1 MLRWSIL
8 GLFAIMALQS
18 WAAKPVSVAQLEQ
31 ALSAMDNTRRT
42 DAEIAVQI
50 GTLEPSERISDATL
64 DRLTKL
70 YAHGPQATVAL
81 QLLADRSSFL
91 ELPPGELPQIPAPD
105 ATTQQKLLEMAR
117 KFALETLPRLP
128 NMLASRTT
136 YSFDDSPRQLK
147 KDGWPA
153 KAGLHLVDIAKTEVN
168 VRNERENIAAATLP
182 GSHQPKGL
190 MTWGEFGSALLMVQ
204 NDSAKGKTTWSHW
217 EKFPAGS
224 VAVFNYSVPQSASH
238 YELAMPA
245 EKITHIDASARWF
258 GATVSATGGS
268 PLSDA
273 GRNNQMAHARPG
285 YHGSLWIDPAT
296 GTILR
301 ITLIAEIRG
310 NSNLSRAAT
319 RVEYG
324 PVEIAGK
331 SFVCPT
337 LSFALTDAP
346 ANPTTTINGGT
357 TEWLNENVF
366 ADYHLFATTS
376 RIVSLAAAEAGP
388 TGSEQASG
396 EPDAAAGLP
405 TEPLATSSIP
415 AIRTSE
421 AASSMSPPAAPTDQL
436 TVAASP
442 QASPA
447 VSPEQPESVTPAPQL
462 RSAGPPSQS
471 EAQPARNSSTAAM
484 PPSSAVPPGTA
495 EPDSGL
501 TLHVNVNVVLVPV
514 VVRDEHG
521 QSIDDLEKQDFAVF
535 DDDKPRTLSGFLVE
549 KHTVPAKTKQAAPIR
564 EDAAQT
570 IVAAQAESL
579 PARITVLVFDDL
591 HLTGDQISYAQKA
604 AIETLDEGL
613 PGSDLAA
620 IVTTSGK
627 INSGLTRDRTILIGA
642 IGAVRPEL
650 LYRPDT
656 AECPALNYY
665 QADLIANQHDPTATA
680 DAVQQFLT
688 VCNPVH
694 NPTTRNIPVDMSG
707 SATPPQ
713 QAGNDSDPMIAAAET
728 SVQTAA
734 RLIVQRATRDLLTT
748 YATIGEIARKMA
760 TLPGQH
766 TMILIS
772 PGFPPVGAEERQSES
787 MLINIAAQ
795 SGVTIN
801 ALNASGL
808 STGSLEAGDDTRKIR
823 NPILNAQYREREMQ
837 GEENAIWELAD
848 GTGGKFFH
856 NSNDLAAGFRA
867 LEAPETVYLLELPL
881 EGIKPNGAWHRLS
894 VKTNRAGA
902 HLQARQGY
910 FAPSKH
916 ARHKPDTEG
925 GL

>member
-1 MLRWSIL
+1 
-8 GLFAIMALQS
+8 
-18 WAAKPVSVAQLEQ
+18 
-31 ALSAMDNTRRT
+31 
-42 DAEIAVQI
+42 
-50 GTLEPSERISDATL
+50 
-64 DRLTKL
+64 
-70 YAHGPQATVAL
+70 
-81 QLLADRSSFL
+81 
-91 ELPPGELPQIPAPD
+91 
-105 ATTQQKLLEMAR
+105 
-117 KFALETLPRLP
+117 
-128 NMLASRTT
+128 
-136 YSFDDSPRQLK
+136 
-147 KDGWPA
+147 
-153 KAGLHLVDIAKTEVN
+153 
-168 VRNERENIAAATLP
+168 
-182 GSHQPKGL
+182 
-190 MTWGEFGSALLMVQ
+190 
-204 NDSAKGKTTWSHW
+204 
-217 EKFPAGS
+217 
-224 VAVFNYSVPQSASH
+224 
-238 YELAMPA
+238 
-245 EKITHIDASARWF
+245 
-258 GATVSATGGS
+258 
-268 PLSDA
+268 
-273 GRNNQMAHARPG
+273 
-285 YHGSLWIDPAT
+285 
-296 GTILR
+296 
-301 ITLIAEIRG
+301 
-310 NSNLSRAAT
+310 
-319 RVEYG
+319 
-324 PVEIAGK
+324 
-331 SFVCPT
+331 
-337 LSFALTDAP
+337 
-346 ANPTTTINGGT
+346 
-357 TEWLNENVF
+357 
-366 ADYHLFATTS
+366 
-376 RIVSLAAAEAGP
+376 
-388 TGSEQASG
+388 
-396 EPDAAAGLP
+396 
-405 TEPLATSSIP
+405 
-415 AIRTSE
+415 
-421 AASSMSPPAAPTDQL
+421 
-436 TVAASP
+436 
-442 QASPA
+442 
-447 VSPEQPESVTPAPQL
+447 
-462 RSAGPPSQS
+462 
-471 EAQPARNSSTAAM
+471 
-484 PPSSAVPPGTA
+484 
-495 EPDSGL
+495 L

-591 HLTGDQISYAQKA
+591 HLTADQISYAQKA

-650 LYRPDT
+650 LYRPDRT
-656 AECPALNYY
+656 ECPALNYY

>member
-8 GLFAIMALQS
+8 GLFVIMALPS

-42 DAEIAVQI
+42 DAEIAIQI
-50 GTLEPSERISDATL
+50 GALEPSERISNVTL
-64 DRLTKL
+64 DRLTRL

-91 ELPPGELPQIPAPD
+91 ELPAGELPQIPAPD

-128 NMLASRTT
+128 NMLATRTT

-168 VRNERENIAAATLP
+168 VRNERENIAAAALP

-204 NDSAKGKTTWSHW
+204 NDSAKGTTTWSHW
-217 EKFPAGS
+217 EQFPAGP
-224 VAVFNYSVPQSASH
+224 VAVFNYSVSQSASH
-238 YELAMPA
+238 YEIAMPA
-245 EKITHIDASARWF
+245 EKITRTEASDPTMGGGGFSSSVGYIR
-258 GATVSATGGS
+258 TDTG
-268 PLSDA
+268 
-273 GRNNQMAHARPG
+273 NNRMAHARPG

-331 SFVCPT
+331 SIVCPT

-376 RIVSLAAAEAGP
+376 RIVSQAAEAGP
-388 TGSEQASG
+388 
-396 EPDAAAGLP
+396 
-405 TEPLATSSIP
+405 ATIP
-415 AIRTSE
+415 PIQTSE
-421 AASSMSPPAAPTDQL
+421 AASAMSPPPTPADQL
-436 TVAASP
+436 TAAASP

-447 VSPEQPESVTPAPQL
+447 VSSEQPADVTPAPQL
-462 RSAGPPSQS
+462 PSAVSPSQP
-471 EAQPARNSSTAAM
+471 EAQLALNSSPAAM
-484 PPSSAVPPGTA
+484 PPHSVVPPGTP
-495 EPDSGL
+495 EPDAGL

-521 QSIDDLEKQDFAVF
+521 QSIDNLEKQDFAVF
-535 DDDKPRTLSGFLVE
+535 DDDKPRALSGFLVE
-549 KHTVPAKTKQAAPIR
+549 KHAVPVKTEQAASTPEAAADAIS
-564 EDAAQT
+564 AAQT
-570 IVAAQAESL
+570 TRAAQTMAI
-579 PARITVLVFDDL
+579 PARITVFVFDDL
-591 HLTGDQISYAQKA
+591 HLTADQISYAQKA
-604 AIETLDEGL
+604 AIETLDEAL

-627 INSGLTRDRTILIGA
+627 INSGLTRDRTILLGA
-642 IGAVRPEL
+642 MRAVRPEL

-665 QADLIANQHDPTATA
+665 QADLIANQHDRSAIA

-688 VCNPVH
+688 VCNPGNGSH
-694 NPTTRNIPVDMSG
+694 LPLETSG
-707 SATPPQ
+707 TASPSLQ
-713 QAGNDSDPMIAAAET
+713 VSDDSDPMIAAAGT

-734 RLIVQRATRDLLTT
+734 RLILQRATRDLLTT
-748 YATIGEIARKMA
+748 YATIGEIAKKMA

-772 PGFPPVGAEERQSES
+772 PGFPPVNAEEREAES
-787 MLINIAAQ
+787 TLINLAAQ

-808 STGSLEAGDDTRKIR
+808 NSTGLEAGDDTKKIR
-823 NPILNAQYREREMQ
+823 NPILTAQYREREMQ

-856 NSNDLAAGFRA
+856 NNNDLAAGFRA

-894 VKTNRAGA
+894 VKSDRAGA

-916 ARHKPDTEG
+916 AKHKQDFQG
-925 GL
+925 GS